1 MSLPL
6 YDGEVPHLTTGQ
18 MIEVD
23 RAMVEDYHVELMQ
36 MMENAGRNL
45 AHLARDRFLD
55 GDAEGK
61 PVVVLAGTVGN
72 GGGALVAARRLHNW
86 GARVQVVLA
95 QPMDKLTPVPA
106 HQFDILTRMRVP
118 VLAAEEIDSI
128 TTPAVVLDGLIGY
141 SLRGAP
147 QGAAAELIRWANS
160 QRAPILALDVPDRP
174 LHEMHA
180 RRVLQA
186 QAEQGML
193 DQRVFVVDRDLGA
206 LDVGANDRQHG
217 RLLPRQRHRAVEPVL
232 KEVPQRRRRRR
243 TSCDA
248 AIDAEIGAESLA
260 TGDPGCQSCFTSAY
274 PL

>member
-61 PVVVLAGTVGN
+61 PVVVLAGTGGN

-118 VLAAEEIDSI
+118 VLAAEEIDTI

-147 QGAAAELIRWANS
+147 GE
-160 QRAPILALDVPDRP
+160 PRP
-174 LHEMHA
+174 
-180 RRVLQA
+180 
-186 QAEQGML
+186 
-193 DQRVFVVDRDLGA
+193 
-206 LDVGANDRQHG
+206 
-217 RLLPRQRHRAVEPVL
+217 
-232 KEVPQRRRRRR
+232 
-243 TSCDA
+243 S
-248 AIDAEIGAESLA
+248 
-260 TGDPGCQSCFTSAY
+260 
-274 PL
+274 

>member
-1 MSLPL
+1 VSLPL

-61 PVVVLAGTVGN
+61 PVVVLAGTGGN

-118 VLAAEEIDSI
+118 VLAAEEIDTI

-160 QRAPILALDVPDRP
+160 QRAPILALDVPSGLDAGTGTVYEPAIRASATLTLALPKKGLRLPEVEALVGELYLADISVPPELYASLP
-174 LHEMHA
+174 LELSVGPLFCRA
-180 RRVLQA
+180 
-186 QAEQGML
+186 
-193 DQRVFVVDRDLGA
+193 
-206 LDVGANDRQHG
+206 DVI
-217 RLLPRQRHRAVEPVL
+217 RLR
-232 KEVPQRRRRRR
+232 
-243 TSCDA
+243 
-248 AIDAEIGAESLA
+248 
-260 TGDPGCQSCFTSAY
+260 
-274 PL
+274 